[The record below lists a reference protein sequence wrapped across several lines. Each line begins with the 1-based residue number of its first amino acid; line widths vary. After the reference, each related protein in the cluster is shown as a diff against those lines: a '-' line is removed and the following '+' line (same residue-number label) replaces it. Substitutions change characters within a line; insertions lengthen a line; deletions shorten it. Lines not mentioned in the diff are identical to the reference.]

1 MHELSMAQGILNAV
15 LETAEQNGA
24 TDVTEI
30 VIEIG
35 KLAMLNP
42 EQVKFMLDV
51 LSKDTIAENAKIVI
65 ENLEVEIECEKCGF
79 KGVADIDDED
89 HYAPMVYCP
98 ECANP
103 RIKILNGKDVTVK
116 TISIEKEDDWFHFIF
131 GIIFNYPF
139 CYYF

>member
-15 LETAEQNGA
+15 LETAEHNGA
-24 TDVTEI
+24 TEVTEI

-79 KGVADIDDED
+79 IAKQPFDKCPKCGETEHIDR
-89 HYAPMVYCP
+89 CQ
-98 ECANP
+98 
-103 RIKILNGKDVTVK
+103 T
-116 TISIEKEDDWFHFIF
+116 
-131 GIIFNYPF
+131 
-139 CYYF
+139 

>member
-15 LETAEQNGA
+15 LETAEQNSA
-24 TDVTEI
+24 TEVTEI

-42 EQVKFMLDV
+42 EQVKF
-51 LSKDTIAENAKIVI
+51 SKDTIAENAKIVI

-116 TISIEKEDDWFHFIF
+116 TISIEKEDD
-131 GIIFNYPF
+131 
-139 CYYF
+139 

>member
-15 LETAEQNGA
+15 LETAEQNSA
-24 TDVTEI
+24 TEVTEI

-65 ENLEVEIECEKCGF
+65 ENLEVEIE
-79 KGVADIDDED
+79 
-89 HYAPMVYCP
+89 
-98 ECANP
+98 
-103 RIKILNGKDVTVK
+103 
-116 TISIEKEDDWFHFIF
+116 
-131 GIIFNYPF
+131 
-139 CYYF
+139 